1 LKLFFTVAAYHHR
14 LPTVK
19 IPCTFEIVI
28 VNNMT
33 SHVYRN
39 MRLGFYRDYTIT
51 TSAIEKVLQG
61 TNDGARQHLGTVAQN
76 PTAFKKGL
84 KGEDLEVGDAEKTIN
99 EHVVE
104 LEGI

>member
-61 TNDGARQHLGTVAQN
+61 TNDGARQHPGTVAQN
-76 PTAFKKGL
+76 PMAFKKG
-84 KGEDLEVGDAEKTIN
+84 GGDLEVGDAEKTIN
-99 EHVVE
+99 EHVE